1 MHICKLVIS
10 FHNNCIGN
18 FIRRLYNH
26 TSNQSMT
33 CFPSSK
39 TSHIYMSSNCIIQII
54 SKNSSIQVFSNLN
67 LSGVGLFLK
76 EFRDGI
82 SAIDADR
89 LFQALTTEMVKN
101 LCQPVLL
108 HLIFSS
114 LYRVKVHR
122 VLLQRHQTG
131 IAIVKTMEVIVRVK
145 VAALWHGLFIFY
157 RSFASIQI

>member
-10 FHNNCIGN
+10 FHNNCIEN

-82 SAIDADR
+82 STIDADR
-89 LFQALTTEMVKN
+89 LFQALTTEMVKK
-101 LCQPVLL
+101 LCQTVLL
-108 HLIFSS
+108 HLIQLVSGQGQ
-114 LYRVKVHR
+114 
-122 VLLQRHQTG
+122 LQQHQTG